1 MRRTLTLCLLGTT
14 VALAACS
21 MDGKGMRSA
30 GSTAMAAPP
39 ASATLT
45 NEAGMVMGTA
55 TFTPVKD
62 GVRLVVEGK
71 GLTPGAHGLHIHTV
85 GRCEAPGFT
94 SAGPHWNPTN
104 MKHGKDA
111 PGGPHMGD
119 VPNLIAGAD
128 GTGRLEAT
136 LPGTLTGGATPL
148 IDADG
153 AAIVIHAAADDY
165 TTDPSGNSGG
175 RIACGVINA
184 G

>member
-1 MRRTLTLCLLGTT
+1 MRHLATLCLLGT
-14 VALAACS
+14 AATLGGC
-21 MDGKGMRSA
+21 MQDMGARPA
-30 GSTAMAAPP
+30 GAKAPPP

-45 NEAGMVMGTA
+45 SESGVVMATA
-55 TFTPVKD
+55 TLTPLKD
-62 GVRLVVEGK
+62 GIRLVVEGK
-71 GLTPGAHGLHIHTV
+71 GLPPGPHGIHIHTV

-111 PGGPHMGD
+111 PGGPHEGD
-119 VPNLIAGAD
+119 LPNLIVGAD

-136 LPGTLTGGATPL
+136 IPGMLTGGDMPL
-148 IDADG
+148 LDADG
-153 AAIVIHAAADDY
+153 AAVVIHAAADDY
-165 TTDPSGNSGG
+165 KTDPSGASGG